1 MFNNVFK
8 VLINPLHEVIHDK
21 EEKKKFIFT
30 GFRSRT
36 TVCFSSTTVL
46 DQTGPR
52 VSKTRDR
59 APDRARLCDFLKKSI
74 RPARACVHDARPCA
88 GTTRVM
94 HYHIN
99 RAA

>member
-1 MFNNVFK
+1 MT
-8 VLINPLHEVIHDK
+8 
-21 EEKKKFIFT
+21 KKGRKFYFFA

-59 APDRARLCDFLKKSI
+59 APDRTRFCDFLEEKSQT
-74 RPARACVHDARPCA
+74 RTGVRA
-88 GTTRVM
+88 
-94 HYHIN
+94 
-99 RAA
+99 